1 MKWMTDQLAQLGF
14 EDKMAA
20 VCADVIAVFGI
31 LAFAGLIYIIRRNG
45 VRRNGVRLELIHPSV
60 GHRDPT
66 LP

>member
-1 MKWMTDQLAQLGF
+1 MGAIMKWMTGWLVQLGF
-14 EDKMAA
+14 GEKMAA

-45 VRRNGVRLELIHPSV
+45 VRLELIHPSV